1 MEKELNP
8 KQEKFC
14 QLYTADINCFWNW
27 VEAYLNAWYDIDKSN
42 KNWYKTACVCAS
54 QLLSIPKVLN
64 RINELLEEQG
74 LNDAFADKQLLFL
87 LSQHCDF
94 TNKLWAIKEYNKLK
108 GRITEKIEQKTDI
121 NIYTEQVQKELK
133 ETVEKLKAN

>member
-1 MEKELNP
+1 MGEELNLN
-8 KQEKFC
+8 QEKFC
-14 QLYTADINCFWNW
+14 QLYTTNNDCFGNW
-27 VEAYLNAWYDIDKSN
+27 VQAYLAVYDIDKAN

-121 NIYTEQVQKELK
+121 NIYNEQKIKDLNDMIK
-133 ETVEKLKAN
+133 RVEN